1 MTSTVATYAWIGVM
15 AVLVVLAIPWFLWGN
30 SQVVAGL
37 PIWVWWHVGWMILA
51 AVVFWAF
58 AKRAWGIGIEDGGE
72 HA

>member
-1 MTSTVATYAWIGVM
+1 M

-51 AVVFWAF
+51 AVVFRAF